1 MILRVLPVRVA
12 ATKVYCTYLL
22 DGVEFSHVFTLPTV
36 ITEPA
41 EPTTAR
47 LLNWLS
53 IIHTPYLFTFEYI
66 RTIETAFPLSAAEKT
81 FFEKVIFLGMAEFR
95 YVNGIPLPT
104 RTTIE
109 APEPEKAPGSSFR
122 SDELSGRFLLNGGGK
137 DGSASATI
145 LDGNYID
152 FTWFQLNNSVAQD
165 EIVQV
170 SGKPVVVCKRRMDPR
185 RKEGRYQGHHP
196 TSAAIAITAV
206 LCAWLLKKRDVI
218 ASNESSANEGNATID
233 GVSIN
238 HQYSKSMEFEQ
249 DLSALLTEFNI
260 PVRYF
265 SLLRP
270 LHELQIV
277 QLAAMGKYLPHFTS
291 CNHGYTDGV
300 WCMACPK
307 CAFIALAFS
316 AVDPE
321 TTSTIWPETPA
332 PLALPALMP
341 YVQELMSDEQH
352 KPLECVGTSE
362 ECQLAAAMVLRN
374 QAAGSLPSA
383 LATTFADAAVTID
396 YDASRAKLL
405 YSIAPHAIPGGYQLI
420 LDYFNDTFTSGTSS
434 RN

>member
-22 DGVEFSHVFTLPTV
+22 DGIKFSHVFTLPTA
-36 ITEPA
+36 IDDPA

-53 IIHTPYLFTFEYI
+53 VIHTPYLFTFEYI

-95 YVNGIPLPT
+95 YVNGIPLTT

-109 APEPEKAPGSSFR
+109 APEQKSAPMPPLR
-122 SDELSGRFLLNGGGK
+122 TDELSGCFLLNGGGK

-145 LDGNYID
+145 LDENSID

-165 EIVQV
+165 EIVQA
-170 SGKPVVVCKRRMDPR
+170 SGKPVVICKRRMDPR

-218 ASNESSANEGNATID
+218 ASNESSANEGNTTID

-249 DLSALLTEFNI
+249 DLSALLAEFNI

-277 QLAAMGKYLPHFTS
+277 QLAARGKYLPHFTS
-291 CNHGYTDGV
+291 CNHGYTQGV

-321 TTSTIWPETPA
+321 TTSMIWPKTPA
-332 PLALPALMP
+332 PLALPGLVP
-341 YVQELMSDEQH
+341 YIQELMSDEQH

-362 ECQLAAAMVLRN
+362 ECRLAAAMVLRN
-374 QAAGSLPSA
+374 QAGKTLPPA
-383 LATTFADAAVTID
+383 LATAFADAAGTID
-396 YDASRAKLL
+396 YNASRAKLS
-405 YSIAPHAIPGGYQLI
+405 YSLAPHVIPGDYQLI
-420 LDYFNDTFTSGTSS
+420 LNYFNDTFTSSASS
-434 RN
+434 RD